1 MSLTYTPNYGIIDYS
16 KHIWLVDTPHAEKI
30 FHESESK
37 DDSLHLLAMD
47 SQGRWFI
54 DEITVKGRYAN
65 FTVTYFIDN
74 YLNVY
79 VQRNQVDLYSPPF
92 KTCPKNVSDHTC
104 VPSVEQCYCRSLG
117 LYDMF
122 DTYKGL
128 TYALPD
134 DIIERVKSGAWVL
147 PETASRPLVMKH
159 YVETYME
166 NKTLTAEMEA
176 VKAESR
182 VVHANYTN
190 LESEVSTLMLEAET
204 AKYELDTVR
213 QNAVREC
220 NELRKELQ
228 AYDEDMTARLD
239 AARVDRDSLE
249 QHATWLEDELK
260 KSHSQFNLI
269 RPINTIL
276 NVVVGIQ
283 PFNSLLKL
291 VVVLFGPI
299 IALWVILANLAPRR
313 ELL

>member
-1 MSLTYTPNYGIIDYS
+1 MALIYTPNYGIIDYS
-16 KHIWLVDTPHAEKI
+16 KHIWLVDTPHDEKI

-37 DDSLHLLAMD
+37 DDALHLLAME

-74 YLNVY
+74 YLDVY
-79 VQRNQVDLYSPPF
+79 LQRNQVDLYSPPF
-92 KTCPKNVSDHTC
+92 KTCPKNVSEHTC

-122 DTYKGL
+122 NTYKGL

-134 DIIERVKSGAWVL
+134 DIIERVKSGAWVI
-147 PETASRPLVMKH
+147 PDNASRPQVMKH
-159 YVETYME
+159 YVEAYME

-182 VVHANYTN
+182 LVHANYTT
-190 LESEVSTLMLEAET
+190 LENEVHTLIDEAEA
-204 AKYELDTVR
+204 AKYELETVR
-213 QNAVREC
+213 TKATREC
-220 NELRKELQ
+220 DELRKELQ

-249 QHATWLEDELK
+249 QHATWLQDELK
-260 KSHSQFNLI
+260 KSQTQFNLI
-269 RPINTIL
+269 RPLNTVL
-276 NVVVGIQ
+276 YEMVGVE
-283 PFNSLLKL
+283 PFQGGLKL
-291 VVVLFGPI
+291 LMVILVPVSTLWVVLASLF
-299 IALWVILANLAPRR
+299 PRR
-313 ELL
+313 ELV